1 MQNESRGYLHE
12 DFRLFHLKDSLT
24 RSVEPHYHEFDKIVF
39 FLSGQLTYTVEGR
52 TYQPG
57 SGDVIFVGAGDI
69 HSLTVDSSED
79 YERVVFWVSPAFLR
93 QHSDGSCDLR
103 RCFTHQEGQ
112 RLLRLTSAQEAK
124 MTRLVAELERELKEP
139 DIGSDLMSSLR
150 FLQLMLE
157 LQRAVSSGTGQNP
170 GRDDKVDEIMGYI
183 TNNLREDLS
192 IEAIAGRFYLSRY
205 YLMHRFKEITGC
217 TVHDYVRQ
225 KRLAAAARALTAGK
239 KPSEAAE
246 ISGFADYSAFLR
258 AFKGLYGVSPRQ
270 YSSLG
275 IWNFTGTAE

>member
-24 RSVEPHYHEFDKIVF
+24 RAVEPHYHEFDKIVF
-39 FLSGQLTYTVEGR
+39 LISGRLTYTVEGS
-52 TYQPG
+52 TYHPEP
-57 SGDVIFVGAGDI
+57 GDVIFVGAGDI
-69 HSLTVDSSED
+69 HSLTVDSHED
-79 YERVVFWVSPAFLR
+79 YERVVIWVSPAFLSG
-93 QHSDGSCDLR
+93 HSDSSCDLR
-103 RCFTHQEGQ
+103 RCFTQKESSH
-112 RLLRLTSAQEAK
+112 LLNLSPGQEA
-124 MTRLVAELERELKEP
+124 RVNLLLAELEQELK
-139 DIGSDLMSSLR
+139 GSALGAELMSSLR

-157 LQRAVSSGTGQNP
+157 LQRAFGQGTHQSP
-170 GRDDKVDEIMGYI
+170 GRDGKIDEIMGFI
-183 TNNLREDLS
+183 TANLREDLS
-192 IEAIAGRFYLSRY
+192 IEAISSRFYLSRY
-205 YLMHRFKEITGC
+205 YLMHRFKEIVGC

-225 KRLAAAARALTAGK
+225 KRLAAAARALAAGK

-275 IWNFTGTAE
+275 IWNFTDTAE